1 MGHNKKERWDNMEKI
16 NTKAEK
22 VIDKIKKIYGG
33 SGDVVNR
40 IIDIKGTKVGC
51 IFLESSS
58 QTSTISDFII
68 KSTVL
73 AEKDKNLF
81 NNLLNI
87 LKNKLFNCQLFTIRD
102 FNEFPYY
109 LSSGFTIIVVDGYD
123 EAIVMETKANLD
135 RGITEATSEP
145 IIRGSKDSFTE
156 SHSKNLGLI
165 RKRIKD
171 PNLWFNEI
179 KIGRRTKTKTT
190 IAYINGIADDKKIK
204 EIKKRLQKID
214 IDGILDSGNI
224 RDYLTT
230 QKSIFP
236 QIKSSERPD
245 IACQELL
252 NGKIIILV
260 ENSPFILIL
269 PTVFLDYLKSPEDQ
283 NQKSVNITFTRILR
297 FIALIITILT
307 PAIYIAVATYDQNT
321 IPDKLLISLAVQRE
335 GVPFPTFFEIILFM
349 TIFEVLRE
357 SDIRSPSNMTTAMS
371 IVGALVLGQAAVDAS
386 IVSPITIIIVAITS
400 ISSLI
405 FQDTDFINGIR
416 FWRFLFIIASSM
428 LGAIGIISMCLL
440 LITKIASLENIE
452 TSFLSPLAPLE
463 IDANKD
469 TIIKFSNKDIF
480 KRPKYISTK
489 NETKQGGG
497 K

>member
-1 MGHNKKERWDNMEKI
+1 MEKI
-16 NTKAEK
+16 
-22 VIDKIKKIYGG
+22 DKNVKNVIKKIKQKYGN
-33 SGDVVNR
+33 SSDINER
-40 IIDIKGTKVGC
+40 IINIKGTNIGC
-51 IFLESSS
+51 LFLESSS

-68 KSTVL
+68 KSIVYI
-73 AEKDKNLF
+73 EKEKNIF
-81 NNLLNI
+81 NNLLKLLN
-87 LKNKLFNCQLFTIRD
+87 NKMFNSQLFIID
-102 FNEFPYY
+102 NFEEFPYY
-109 LSSGFTIIVVDGYD
+109 LSSGFTIIIVDKND
-123 EAIVMETKANLD
+123 KAIVLETKANLD

-156 SHSKNLGLI
+156 SHAKNLGLI

-171 PNLWFNEI
+171 ENLWFEEL
-179 KIGRRTKTKTT
+179 KIGKRTKTKVT
-190 IAYINGIADDKKIK
+190 ISYINNIADQSKIK
-204 EIKKRLQKID
+204 EIKKRLNKIN
-214 IDGILDSGNI
+214 IDGILDSGNL
-224 RDYLTT
+224 RDFLTK

-269 PTVFLDYLKSPEDQ
+269 PTVFLDYIKSPEDQ
-283 NQKSVNITFTRILR
+283 NQKSVNISFTRILR
-297 FIALIITILT
+297 FIALIITLLT
-307 PAIYIAVATYDQNT
+307 PAIYIAIATYDQNT
-321 IPDKLLISLAVQRE
+321 IPDKLLISLAIQRE

-349 TIFEVLRE
+349 TVFEVLRE

-416 FWRFLFIIASSM
+416 FWRFLFIISASL
-428 LGAIGIISMCLL
+428 LGAIGIISMGLT
-440 LITKIASLENIE
+440 LITKISSLENIN
-452 TSFLSPLAPLE
+452 TSFLSPIAPLDLE
-463 IDANKD
+463 ANKD
-469 TIIKFSNKDIF
+469 MILKFSNKDIF
-480 KRPKYISTK
+480 KRPKYITNK
-489 NETKQGGG
+489 NQTKQGVN

>member
-1 MGHNKKERWDNMEKI
+1 MEINKNAKIVLKE
-16 NTKAEK
+16 
-22 VIDKIKKIYGG
+22 IKQKYGN
-33 SGDVVNR
+33 SSDLNQR
-40 IIDIKGTKVGC
+40 IINVKGTNIGC

-58 QTSTISDFII
+58 QTSNISNFII
-68 KSTVL
+68 KSIVYI
-73 AEKDKNLF
+73 EKDKNIF
-81 NNLLNI
+81 NNLLK
-87 LKNKLFNCQLFTIRD
+87 LLENKLFNCQLFTIENFD
-102 FNEFPYY
+102 DFPYY
-109 LSSGFTIIVVDGYD
+109 LSSGFTIIVVDGNKK
-123 EAIVMETKANLD
+123 AIVMETRANLD
-135 RGITEATSEP
+135 RGVTEATSEP

-171 PNLWFNEI
+171 ENLWFEEL
-179 KIGRRTKTKTT
+179 KIGRRTQTRIT
-190 IAYINGIADDKKIK
+190 IAYINNIADTKKIK
-204 EIKKRLQKID
+204 EIKKRLKKID

-224 RDYLTT
+224 RDYLTK

-252 NGKIIILV
+252 NGKIIILT

-269 PTVFLDYLKSPEDQ
+269 PTVFLDYIKSPEDQ
-283 NQKSVNITFTRILR
+283 NQKALNITFTRILR
-297 FIALIITILT
+297 VIALIITLLT

-321 IPDKLLISLAVQRE
+321 LPDKLLISLAIQRE
-335 GVPFPTFFEIILFM
+335 GVPFPTFIEIIIFM

-416 FWRFLFIIASSM
+416 FWRFLFIISSSL
-428 LGAIGIISMCLL
+428 LGAIGIITMCLI
-440 LITKIASLENIE
+440 LITKIASLENLE
-452 TSFLSPLAPLE
+452 TSFLSPIAPLE
-463 IDANKD
+463 IEANKD
-469 TIIKFSNKDIF
+469 MIVKFSNKKIF
-480 KRPKYISTK
+480 KRPRYISNK
-489 NETKQGGG
+489 NITKQGE
-497 K
+497 KK

>member
-1 MGHNKKERWDNMEKI
+1 MEKI
-16 NTKAEK
+16 DKKASI
-22 VIDKIKKIYGG
+22 VIDKVKKIYGN
-33 SGDVVNR
+33 SSDVNSR
-40 IIDIKGTKVGC
+40 LINIKGTKVGC

-58 QTSTISDFII
+58 APGTISDFII
-68 KSTVL
+68 KSTVY

-81 NNLLNI
+81 NNLLKI
-87 LKNKLFNCQLFTIRD
+87 LENKLFNSQLFTIYD
-102 FNEFPYY
+102 FKQFPYY
-109 LSSGFTIIVVDGYD
+109 LSSGFTIIVVDGFD
-123 EAIVMETKANLD
+123 KAIVMETRASLD

-145 IIRGSKDSFTE
+145 IIRGPKDSFTE

-171 PNLWFNEI
+171 ENLWFDEI
-179 KIGRRTKTKTT
+179 KIGRRTKTRVT
-190 IAYINGIADDKKIK
+190 IAYINNIADKNKIK
-204 EIKKRLQKID
+204 EIKNKLEKIN

-245 IACQELL
+245 IASQELL

-269 PTVFLDYLKSPEDQ
+269 PTVFLDYIKSPEDQ
-283 NQKSVNITFTRILR
+283 NQKGINISFTRILR
-297 FIALIITILT
+297 FFALIITLLT
-307 PAIYIAVATYDQNT
+307 PALYIAVATYDQNT

-349 TIFEVLRE
+349 TVFEILRE

-371 IVGALVLGQAAVDAS
+371 IVGALVLGQSAVDAS
-386 IVSPITIIIVAITS
+386 IVSPITIIVVAVTS
-400 ISSLI
+400 ICSLI

-416 FWRFLFIIASSM
+416 LWRFLFIIASSL
-428 LGAIGIISMCLL
+428 LGIVGILSIGLIW
-440 LITKIASLENIE
+440 ITKIASLENLG
-452 TSFLSPLAPLE
+452 TSFLSPLAPFDKE
-463 IDANKD
+463 ANKD
-469 TIIKFSNKDIF
+469 TIIKFSNTKIF
-480 KRPKYISTK
+480 KRPRYVSKENPI
-489 NETKQGGG
+489 KQGGI

>member
-1 MGHNKKERWDNMEKI
+1 MEKI
-16 NTKAEK
+16 EK
-22 VIDKIKKIYGG
+22 DVNQIIQKIKEKYGN
-33 SGDVVNR
+33 SSDINSR
-40 IIDIKGTKVGC
+40 IINIKGIKVGC
-51 IFLESSS
+51 LFLESSS

-68 KSTVL
+68 KSIVYI
-73 AEKDKNLF
+73 EKDKNIFSSIL
-81 NNLLNI
+81 NL
-87 LKNKLFNCQLFTIRD
+87 LKNKLFNCQLFSID
-102 FNEFPYY
+102 NFEEFPYY
-109 LSSGFTIIVVDGYD
+109 LSSGFTIIIVDNAKK
-123 EAIVMETKANLD
+123 AIVMETRANLD

-171 PNLWFNEI
+171 ENLWFEEI
-179 KIGRRTKTKTT
+179 KLGRRTKTRVT
-190 IAYINGIADDKKIK
+190 IAYINTIADNTKIK
-204 EIKKRLQKID
+204 EIKNRLNKID
-214 IDGILDSGNI
+214 IDGILDSGNL
-224 RDYLTT
+224 RDYLTK

-269 PTVFLDYLKSPEDQ
+269 PTVFLDYIKSPEDQ

-428 LGAIGIISMCLL
+428 LGAIGIISMFLI
-440 LITKIASLENIE
+440 LITKIASLENLE

-463 IDANKD
+463 IEANKD
-469 TIIKFSNKDIF
+469 MIVKFSNKDIF
-480 KRPKYISTK
+480 KRPKYISNK
-489 NETKQGGG
+489 NPTKQGG
-497 K
+497 KKWKK

>member
-1 MGHNKKERWDNMEKI
+1 MEKI
-16 NTKAEK
+16 NKNIIK
-22 VIDKIKKIYGG
+22 NIKNIKRIYGDSQDINQRIIKIKNKQIGI
-33 SGDVVNR
+33 V
-40 IIDIKGTKVGC
+40 
-51 IFLESSS
+51 FLESSS
-58 QTSTISDFII
+58 SAKTISDYIV
-68 KSTVL
+68 KSAIYSKKET
-73 AEKDKNLF
+73 NIFSSLF
-81 NNLLNI
+81 SI
-87 LKNKLFNCQLFTIRD
+87 LKNNTFNSQLSIIDD
-102 FNEFPYY
+102 FKKIPYY
-109 LSSGFTIIVVDGYD
+109 LSSGFTIIIVEGF
-123 EAIVMETKANLD
+123 EKAIVMETKAELD

-171 PNLWFNEI
+171 ENLWFNEI
-179 KIGRRTKTKTT
+179 IVGKRTKTKIT
-190 IAYINGIADDKKIK
+190 IAYINGIANKEKVKI
-204 EIKKRLQKID
+204 IKQKLSKIN

-224 RDYLTT
+224 RDYLTA

-245 IACQELL
+245 IASQELL

-260 ENSPFILIL
+260 ENCPFILIL
-269 PTVFLDYLKSPEDQ
+269 PTVFIDYIKSSEDQ
-283 NQKSVNITFTRILR
+283 NQKSINITFTRILR
-297 FIALIITILT
+297 FFALIITILT
-307 PAIYIAVATYDQNT
+307 PALYIAVATYDQNT

-349 TIFEVLRE
+349 TIFEILRE

-416 FWRFLFIIASSM
+416 FWRFSFIIASSVM
-428 LGAIGIISMCLL
+428 GAIGIISML
-440 LITKIASLENIE
+440 LILTTKIVSLENLD
-452 TSFLSPLAPLE
+452 TPFLSPIVPFDKE
-463 IDANKD
+463 ANKD
-469 TIIKFSNKDIF
+469 AIIKYPLPKIL
-480 KRPKYISTK
+480 KRPKYISK
-489 NETKQGGG
+489 ENPIKQRR
-497 K
+497 